1 MTKEPKLLEDQVGD
15 IFVNHEGDLA
25 YFWRWISTIP
35 DTPLNSQALIGRR
48 RTGKTAIL
56 GKLFNTLF
64 REQKKVLPIYVSF
77 ADFLDAD
84 RVLTMEEFADM
95 YLSAYI
101 SCFLAFRYDRP
112 DFIQEEW
119 DMETLEPFAKEFGD
133 PIIDDLF
140 EKYHLSLGSHL
151 SRGVAKLAVNT
162 PRRVAWNKEIRTVV
176 IIDEFQVLLNVYDT
190 KQNLMRNLTGGFQW
204 AVDTRWAPL
213 LVSGS
218 SISLLV
224 GKALGGMLSGRFNY
238 NHLQPLDKD
247 NTYKLAFL
255 LGHRKGIK
263 VSNELAE
270 AVWQLTGG
278 YPYSIHML
286 FNSKYLE
293 SNNLTDP
300 KSLKKVA
307 FYELGNLDG
316 KLWQHYNEE
325 VEKYSDLLNDG
336 TTTRKVMFEST
347 KYPGELMYPDQIAE
361 ALGLPVDEV
370 EDSIRR
376 LYQADIVQKGTV
388 SMFNGPNDPMLRRFI
403 KYNYRREMLN
413 MKPEEAIQE
422 WEEEYKTILGQ
433 LNQAKGEIG
442 ELYARLIMRGFD
454 GREVDGHYFNQPQ
467 PVKLNQFRFIERRGG
482 FVIAGDK
489 VEIDVIGSWF
499 IPETM
504 QSQEGMWLVESKY
517 LQAKVDKGQ
526 VEHFIKQSNKF
537 MVKSDETKRYVEIH
551 RWFFSKAGFTGPA
564 IKLLEQEGIYYSDW
578 AQFYALATLL
588 DFRGLPDAP

>member
-15 IFVNHEGDLA
+15 TFVNREGDLA
-25 YFWRWISTIP
+25 YYWRWISTIP
-35 DTPLNSQALIGRR
+35 ENNLNSHALIGRR

-56 GKLFNTLF
+56 SKLFNMLF
-64 REQKKVLPIYVSF
+64 RDQKKVLPIYVSF
-77 ADFLDAD
+77 ADFLDGD
-84 RVLTMEEFADM
+84 RVLTMEDFADM

-101 SCFLAFRYDRP
+101 SCFLGFRYDRQ
-112 DFIQEEW
+112 DLVGKEW
-119 DMETLEPFAKEFGD
+119 DMGRLESIAKEFND

-140 EKYHLSLGSHL
+140 KNYHLSLGSHL
-151 SRGVAKLAVNT
+151 SRSVAKFAVNT
-162 PRRVAWNKEIRTVV
+162 PRTVAWHEEIRTVV
-176 IIDEFQVLLNVYDT
+176 IVDEFQVLLNVYDT
-190 KQNLMRNLTGGFQW
+190 KQGLMRNLTGGFQW
-204 AVDTRWAPL
+204 AVDTRWAPM

-238 NHLQPLDKD
+238 KHLKPLDKD

-255 LGHRKGIK
+255 LGNKLNIQI
-263 VSNELAE
+263 SNELAE
-270 AVWQLTGG
+270 AIWQFTGG
-278 YPYSIHML
+278 YPYSIHSL
-286 FNSKYLE
+286 FHSEYLQE
-293 SNNLTDP
+293 AKLTDP

-307 FYELGNLDG
+307 FYELGHLDG

-347 KYPGELMYPDQIAE
+347 KYPGELMYPTKIAE
-361 ALGLPVDEV
+361 DLGLPVDEV
-370 EDSIRR
+370 EKSIRK
-376 LYQADIVQKGTV
+376 LYEADIVQKGTV

-413 MKPEEAIQE
+413 MKPEEAMQE
-422 WEEEYKTILGQ
+422 WEEEYKTIVGQ

-454 GREVDGHYFNQPQ
+454 GREVDGHYFNQDH
-467 PVKLNQFRFIERRGG
+467 PVKLDQFRFIERRGG
-482 FVIAGDK
+482 VVIAGDK

-499 IPETM
+499 IPETK
-504 QSQEGMWLVESKY
+504 QTQEGMWLVESKY
-517 LQAKVDKGQ
+517 LKAKVDKGQ

-537 MVKSDETKRYVEIH
+537 MVKSEETERYIEIH
-551 RWFFSKAGFTGPA
+551 RWFFSKSGFTGPA

-578 AQFYALATLL
+578 DNFHALATLL
-588 DFRGLPDAP
+588 DFRGLPEPD